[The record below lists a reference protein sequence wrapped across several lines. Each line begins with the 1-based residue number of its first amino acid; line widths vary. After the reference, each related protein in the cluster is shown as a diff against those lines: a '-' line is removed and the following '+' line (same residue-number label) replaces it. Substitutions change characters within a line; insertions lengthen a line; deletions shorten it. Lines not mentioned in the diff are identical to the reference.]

1 MAYMTE
7 KEFSSKLKRL
17 QIENE
22 QREKIRTLKKEKWKY
37 FPKFKLPS
45 TSKLVVLVV
54 FLLCIEVII
63 FCEYAMLVLGDG
75 SAMYALIGA
84 VGTLIST
91 VLGYF
96 KKSTVENSS
105 GGIVYETAMAQLQ
118 TSSTDESNAVG

>member
-22 QREKIRTLKKEKWKY
+22 QREKIRTLKKEKWKH

-105 GGIVYETAMAQLQ
+105 GGIVYETAMAQLNN
-118 TSSTDESNAVG
+118 STDESNAVG